1 MEFEV
6 NEDVR
11 PESNPVVE
19 DPKESVDPTGTLATS
34 STALLLFLIFSEL
47 LNCCYFYIFVP
58 VMVKSM
64 SNLEK
69 FRNIIK
75 LIWR

>member
-1 MEFEV
+1 MGLKPLEFEV

-34 STALLLFLIFSEL
+34 STTLLLFL
-47 LNCCYFYIFVP
+47 NVNYF
-58 VMVKSM
+58 
-64 SNLEK
+64 
-69 FRNIIK
+69 
-75 LIWR
+75 

>member
-1 MEFEV
+1 MGLKPLEFEV

-34 STALLLFLIFSEL
+34 STTLLLFLNVIYFKITSVRYLCL
-47 LNCCYFYIFVP
+47 LLVVNV
-58 VMVKSM
+58 
-64 SNLEK
+64 NLEH
-69 FRNIIK
+69 I
-75 LIWR
+75 

>member
-1 MEFEV
+1 MGLKPLEFEV

-34 STALLLFLIFSEL
+34 STTLLLFLNVNYFKITSVRYLCL
-47 LNCCYFYIFVP
+47 LLVVNV
-58 VMVKSM
+58 
-64 SNLEK
+64 NLEH
-69 FRNIIK
+69 I
-75 LIWR
+75 

>member
-1 MEFEV
+1 MGLKPLEFEV

-34 STALLLFLIFSEL
+34 STTLLLFLNVKYFKITSVRYLCL
-47 LNCCYFYIFVP
+47 LLVVNV
-58 VMVKSM
+58 
-64 SNLEK
+64 NLEH
-69 FRNIIK
+69 I
-75 LIWR
+75 